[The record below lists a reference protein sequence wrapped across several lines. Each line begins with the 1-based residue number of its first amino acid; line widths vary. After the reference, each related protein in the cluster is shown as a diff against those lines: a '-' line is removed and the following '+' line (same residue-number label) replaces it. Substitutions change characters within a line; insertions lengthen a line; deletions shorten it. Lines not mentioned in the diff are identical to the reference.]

1 MHAEAVLLEHSSV
14 VRVPPPSFSRLMGCC
29 CCDRNNQV
37 HSADGVLLSW
47 AVRKGGDPLR
57 LLHGVDSQ
65 GNVCGRGDQQPLPG
79 RARLRL
85 LVLEDALGRKRHC
98 AASCPPGY
106 RQTVFRR
113 CVLDSGPVGLVHRT
127 LNVSGAVI
135 EEVVQDLVTCRRELG
150 YMGLVAIGLS
160 VAALLLL
167 RYCVALLVWLLLVA
181 VSLGCVGGTFYLWF
195 SWNARRR
202 SAQPNAGAWLVAAV
216 AGTTAMV
223 LLMLTVLV
231 LRKRI
236 QLMTALFGEAGK
248 ALAAMPGLL
257 LQPAWTLCF
266 CAVTAVAGASA
277 MLVLLTA
284 GDAAVTKDTEDDSG
298 GHVTVLLKQDSLL
311 RLGPWYLALAVC
323 WMLQL
328 AVSCQEVVVA
338 GAAADWYFHRG
349 RCTGWSAQ
357 CASLWRLVR
366 YHLGSVLLGSL
377 LVALARV
384 LRLACRLASRHC
396 RRPGKAACCLCSCCC
411 VGCIAALR
419 FLNRNAFI
427 MLAARGYS
435 LCRAAQ
441 EAWQLLSRNALRV
454 ATVNCVGDFVLLLAK
469 AAVVVGTTLT
479 GQKLTQDK
487 AGQLL
492 WGQWVPLTAGALGSF
507 LVAHCFL
514 SVYEMTLDTL
524 FLCFCHQ
531 CDEIGRGGVATIAVP
546 DALARPG
553 ARRRDAGRAAASVGA
568 VGRSPGPRRPGRRTE
583 TTEGRGPPRGA
594 AGGRRVVRGH
604 RTSAA
609 SFPVG
614 GRAVAGRD
622 SGGDVVTDAQASEDV
637 CGAPVELVASLLR
650 GRLERTK
657 MAAHVSSSLV
667 FPAAVFDAAAVA
679 VPS

>member
-1 MHAEAVLLEHSSV
+1 MASCTCVC
-14 VRVPPPSFSRLMGCC
+14 P
-29 CCDRNNQV
+29 Q
-37 HSADGVLLSW
+37 GVLLSW

-79 RARLRL
+79 VPGSGQNTTGLTL

-236 QLMTALFGEAGK
+236 QLASPSLRLQLRTSLQNITYTADWTKTLPLWNQRQQSKKLRYTQARLAPSDNFSSSSLSKKKKKKVHWYLAIPLSVCVNLYQNTGRRVCFASLRFFEHSVLFSFKTAQSHGASPLMYIIPRSQMTALFGEAGK

-546 DALARPG
+546 DALAAFVEKSGSVAPPT
-553 ARRRDAGRAAASVGA
+553 AR
-568 VGRSPGPRRPGRRTE
+568 
-583 TTEGRGPPRGA
+583 
-594 AGGRRVVRGH
+594 
-604 RTSAA
+604 
-609 SFPVG
+609 
-614 GRAVAGRD
+614 
-622 SGGDVVTDAQASEDV
+622 Q
-637 CGAPVELVASLLR
+637 
-650 GRLERTK
+650 
-657 MAAHVSSSLV
+657 
-667 FPAAVFDAAAVA
+667 
-679 VPS
+679 